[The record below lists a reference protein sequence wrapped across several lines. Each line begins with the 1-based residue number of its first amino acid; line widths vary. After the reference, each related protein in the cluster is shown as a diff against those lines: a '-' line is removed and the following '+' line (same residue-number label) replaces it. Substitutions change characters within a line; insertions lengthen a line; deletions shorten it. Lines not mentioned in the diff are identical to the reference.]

1 VSTAPAADAYLGQ
14 EAPVVLA
21 ERPRGRHRRP
31 RPRKVLFAVGGMALA
46 ASALSLLRLA
56 SDPVSGGGT
65 AGTAPRAADDLS
77 DEETGSGASLG
88 GVPSAEPTADVP
100 MGDTGAAPTAPPAP
114 GSATAVPAPSAT
126 SSVPS
131 IGIELPDGPG
141 GPGAPYTPPTRATLP
156 ETPATSAAPETPRPT
171 QDTPTQQP
179 PAARQPAAP
188 DAPDSATTPDG
199 TTEPAQ
205 PRQPGLC
212 VPIVG
217 VCVDDTPVGR

>member
-141 GPGAPYTPPTRATLP
+141 APYTPPTRATLP

>member
-1 VSTAPAADAYLGQ
+1 
-14 EAPVVLA
+14 
-21 ERPRGRHRRP
+21 
-31 RPRKVLFAVGGMALA
+31 VLFAVGGMALA
-46 ASALSLLRLA
+46 AGALSLLRLA

-65 AGTAPRAADDLS
+65 AGTAPRTADDLS
-77 DEETGSGASLG
+77 DEATGSGASLG
-88 GVPSAEPTADVP
+88 GVPSAEPTADAP

-141 GPGAPYTPPTRATLP
+141 APYTPPPRATLP
-156 ETPATSAAPETPRPT
+156 ETPETPAAPEAPRPT

-188 DAPDSATTPDG
+188 DAPDSPTTTPDG
-199 TTEPAQ
+199 TPERAQ
-205 PRQPGLC
+205 PQQPGLC